1 MTALRKLALGVRM
14 FLNTVRIRNGTSYKT
29 HLAMALKIL
38 ETPPEVVG
46 DVIECGT
53 WKGGSAANL
62 SLVCRIVGRRLKIF
76 DSFEGLPAG
85 ESGDREAHH
94 YRSGDYC
101 GTLEEVR
108 RNIRRYG
115 AIESCEFLSIIGG
128 GICWT
133 RRVVKGANRRVSN
146 MSLSC
151 VAVECQE

>member
-1 MTALRKLALGVRM
+1 M
-14 FLNTVRIRNGTSYKT
+14 FLNTVRIRTGTSYKT

-128 GICWT
+128 DLLDPA
-133 RRVVKGANRRVSN
+133 RRERREPPSLKYVLIVRSGGVSRITIG
-146 MSLSC
+146 MIVL
-151 VAVECQE
+151 VI